1 MKWPLCLVCHEVRS
15 TNMYLTCQWAGSQ
28 NGLNKI
34 NMEHTFPLHQA
45 LSVFEDI
52 LPDIRVACLAN
63 ADDIIATH
71 QPHAELNVD
80 EEITKEAVH
89 KHVNFLMMQS
99 KLEPIMNS
107 IRRIDSYRYAKMHP
121 NAPDRVTDAD
131 IQRAKNAYENWFI
144 QEANL
149 STSRPY
155 KALCFRHD
163 DKNASLTLMQSKQ
176 TGNLYL
182 KCFVCNKA
190 WTSVSFIMDR
200 DSMSFIDAV
209 NYINQGL

>member
-1 MKWPLCLVCHEVRS
+1 MDH
-15 TNMYLTCQWAGSQ
+15 N
-28 NGLNKI
+28 
-34 NMEHTFPLHQA
+34 FPLHQA
-45 LSVFEDI
+45 LVEFEDL
-52 LPDIRVACLAN
+52 LPNIRVACLAN

-71 QPHAELNVD
+71 QPHAGLNVD

-131 IQRAKNAYENWFI
+131 IYLAKSIDEDWFI
-144 QEANL
+144 HEANL
-149 STSRPY
+149 CTTSPHTG
-155 KALCFRHD
+155 LCFAHA
-163 DKNASLTLMQSKQ
+163 DKNASLTLMKSRQ

-190 WTSVSFIMDR
+190 WTSVSLLMER
-200 DSMSFIDAV
+200 DGLSFIDSV
-209 NYINQGL
+209 RTIINK